1 MCIKNKT
8 AMILGGTL
16 ASNRRSEMEIKIMP
30 CKNTTENPIVCV
42 SR

>member
-16 ASNRRSEMEIKIMP
+16 ASNRRSEIEIKIVP
-30 CKNTTENPIVCV
+30 CKNSSDNNVVCV